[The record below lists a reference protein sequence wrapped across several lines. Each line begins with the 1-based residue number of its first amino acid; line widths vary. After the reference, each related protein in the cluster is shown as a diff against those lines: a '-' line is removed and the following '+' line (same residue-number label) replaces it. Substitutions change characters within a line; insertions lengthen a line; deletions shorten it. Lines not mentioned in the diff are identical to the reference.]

1 MSGSLAWQ
9 RAGEGG
15 IRLDLLAL
23 FLIPFYLSH
32 LSLAEAAIRLFAGW
46 SHGMSAAAEQF
57 GAIFSLLLAQR
68 S

>member
-9 RAGEGG
+9 RAGEWG

-46 SHGMSAAAEQF
+46 SHGMSAATEQF